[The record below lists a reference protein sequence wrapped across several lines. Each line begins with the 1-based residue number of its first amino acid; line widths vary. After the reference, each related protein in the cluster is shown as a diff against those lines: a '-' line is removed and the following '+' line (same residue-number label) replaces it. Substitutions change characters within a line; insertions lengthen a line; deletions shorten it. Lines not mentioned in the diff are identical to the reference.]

1 MADNH
6 GEYIWYELMTSDPDA
21 AQEFYGPM
29 LGWDFADS
37 GMDGMD
43 YRMFSKDGTNVGGL
57 MPLSEE
63 MTAGGARPLWAG
75 YLSVDDADVATK
87 DIAAAGGTVMMEP
100 ADIPGVGRFAFVAD
114 PQGAP
119 IYIMKPEPAEGS
131 SESFAK
137 YEPREGHCA
146 WNELVTTDP
155 DGAKSFYGKIF
166 GWDKRDEMDMGEMG
180 LYEMLGVGDYVLGA
194 VMRKPAEMPVS
205 MWVYYF
211 RVPDIDRAAEYT
223 TANGGQVI
231 NGPMEVPGGEH
242 IIQGMDPQGAMF
254 ALIGKRTES

>member
-1 MADNH
+1 MSDNQ
-6 GEYIWYELMTSDPDA
+6 GDFIWYELMTSDADA
-21 AQEFYGPM
+21 AQKFYGPL

-37 GMDGMD
+37 GMEGMD
-43 YRMFSKDGTNVGGL
+43 YRMFSKSGTNVGGL

-63 MTAGGARPLWAG
+63 MAAGGARPLWAG
-75 YLSVDDADVATK
+75 YLAVDDADAAAK
-87 DIAAAGGTVMMEP
+87 DIANAGGAVMMEP

-119 IYIMKPEPAEGS
+119 IYIMKPEPTEGS

-155 DGAKSFYGKIF
+155 DGAKSFYGKLF
-166 GWDKRDEMDMGEMG
+166 GWEKKDEMDMGEMG
-180 LYEMLGVGDYVLGA
+180 LYEMLGTDDYTLGA
-194 VMRKPAEMPVS
+194 VMKKPAEMPVS
-205 MWVYYF
+205 IWVYYF
-211 RVPDIDRAAEYT
+211 RVPDIDRAAEYI
-223 TANGGQVI
+223 AKNGGQVI

-242 IIQGMDPQGAMF
+242 IVQGMDPQGAMF
-254 ALIGKRTES
+254 ALIGKRTAS